1 MDSIEQMRMFAAVAA
16 TMSFSRAADRLGTS
30 AQNVSKNIRALED
43 ELGVL
48 LLHRTTRVVT
58 LTESG
63 RAYLPRCNRLVEDFD
78 EIRAAMRDEGGT
90 PSGNLVVTAPLTFGE
105 VHLLGAVEK
114 FLAANPQVTL
124 DLRLTDQHLS
134 LIDEGIDLSIRIGQ
148 LQDSTLISRK
158 LGETRLIACATP
170 AYLDAHGTPAHPTD
184 LTAHRCIFD
193 TNRRASAQ
201 WSFRDGAEALSV
213 PVNHRVRVNGASAVR
228 QLILSGEGIG
238 IVPSYIVD
246 GNIRAGDLVP
256 VLERYEGDRLPISI
270 LYLANRHLSRKVR
283 AFIDIAEAEIR
294 ACPDWN
300 AV

>member
-1 MDSIEQMRMFAAVAA
+1 MDSIGQMRFFAAVAA
-16 TMSFSRAADRLGTS
+16 TMSFSKAAERLGTS

-48 LLHRTTRVVT
+48 LLNRTTRVVT

-63 RAYLPRCNRLVEDFD
+63 RAFLPRCTRLVEDYD
-78 EIRAAMRDEGGT
+78 ELRAVMRDEGGS
-90 PSGNLVVTAPLTFGE
+90 PAGNLVVTAPLTFGE
-105 VHLLGAVEK
+105 THLLGAVEK
-114 FLAANPQVTL
+114 YLAANPQVTL

-134 LIDEGIDLSIRIGQ
+134 LIDEGIDLSIRIGK
-148 LQDSTLISRK
+148 LQDSTLIARR

-170 AYLDAHGTPAHPTD
+170 SYLEVHSIPEHPRD
-184 LTAHRCIFD
+184 LAQHRCIFD
-193 TNRRASAQ
+193 TNRRTPGQ
-201 WSFRDGAEALSV
+201 WNFRDGTETVSV
-213 PVNHRVRVNGASAVR
+213 TVNHRVRVNGASAVR

-238 IVPSYIVD
+238 IVPSYIID
-246 GNIRAGDLVP
+246 EDIRRGDLVP
-256 VLERYEGDRLPISI
+256 VLEAFEGERLPISA

-283 AFIDIAEAEIR
+283 AFIEVAEAEIK

>member
-1 MDSIEQMRMFAAVAA
+1 MDSIGQMRFFAAVAA
-16 TMSFSRAADRLGTS
+16 TMSFSKAAERLGTS

-48 LLHRTTRVVT
+48 LLNRTTRVVT

-63 RAYLPRCNRLVEDFD
+63 RAFLPRCTRLVEDYD
-78 EIRAAMRDEGGT
+78 ELRAVMRDEGGS
-90 PSGNLVVTAPLTFGE
+90 PAGNLVVTAPLTFGE
-105 VHLLGAVEK
+105 THLLGAVEK
-114 FLAANPQVTL
+114 YLAANPQVTL

-134 LIDEGIDLSIRIGQ
+134 LIDEGIDLSIRIGK
-148 LQDSTLISRK
+148 LQDSTLIARR

-170 AYLDAHGTPAHPTD
+170 SYLESHSIPEHPRD
-184 LTAHRCIFD
+184 LAQHRCIFD
-193 TNRRASAQ
+193 TNRRTPGQ
-201 WSFRDGAEALSV
+201 WNFRDGTETVSV
-213 PVNHRVRVNGASAVR
+213 TVSHRVRVNGASAVR

-238 IVPSYIVD
+238 IVPSYIID
-246 GNIRAGDLVP
+246 EDIRRGDLVP
-256 VLERYEGDRLPISI
+256 VLEAFEGERLPISA

-283 AFIDIAEAEIR
+283 AFIEVAEAEIK

>member
-1 MDSIEQMRMFAAVAA
+1 MDSIGQMRFFAAVAA
-16 TMSFSRAADRLGTS
+16 TMSFSKAAERLGTS

-48 LLHRTTRVVT
+48 LLNRTTRVVT

-63 RAYLPRCNRLVEDFD
+63 RAFLPRCNRLVEDYD
-78 EIRAAMRDEGGT
+78 ELRAVMRDEGGS
-90 PSGNLVVTAPLTFGE
+90 PAGNLVVTAPLTFGE
-105 VHLLGAVEK
+105 THLLGAVEK
-114 FLAANPQVTL
+114 YLAANPRVTL

-134 LIDEGIDLSIRIGQ
+134 LIDEGIDLSIRIGR
-148 LQDSTLISRK
+148 LQDSTLIARR

-170 AYLDAHGTPAHPTD
+170 SYLQARGVPEHPRD
-184 LTAHRCIFD
+184 LAGHRCIFD
-193 TNRRASAQ
+193 TNRRTPGQ
-201 WSFRDGAEALSV
+201 WIFRDGAETLTV
-213 PVNHRVRVNGASAVR
+213 TVNHRVRVNGASAVR

-246 GNIRAGDLVP
+246 EDIRRGDLKP
-256 VLERYEGDRLPISI
+256 VLESYEGERLPISA

-283 AFIDIAEAEIR
+283 AFIEIAEAEIK

>member
-1 MDSIEQMRMFAAVAA
+1 
-16 TMSFSRAADRLGTS
+16 MSFSKAAERLGTS

-48 LLHRTTRVVT
+48 LLNRTTRVVT

-63 RAYLPRCNRLVEDFD
+63 RAFLPRCTRLVEDYD
-78 EIRAAMRDEGGT
+78 ELRAVMRDEGGS
-90 PSGNLVVTAPLTFGE
+90 PAGNLVVTAPLTFGE
-105 VHLLGAVEK
+105 THLLGAVEK
-114 FLAANPQVTL
+114 YLTANPQVTL

-134 LIDEGIDLSIRIGQ
+134 LIDEGIDLSIRIGK
-148 LQDSTLISRK
+148 LQDSTLIARR

-170 AYLDAHGTPAHPTD
+170 SYLESHSIPEHPRD
-184 LTAHRCIFD
+184 LAQHRCIFD
-193 TNRRASAQ
+193 TNRRTPGQ
-201 WSFRDGAEALSV
+201 WNFRDGTETVSV
-213 PVNHRVRVNGASAVR
+213 TVNHRVRVNGASAVR

-238 IVPSYIVD
+238 IVPSYIID
-246 GNIRAGDLVP
+246 EDIRRGDLVP
-256 VLERYEGDRLPISI
+256 VLEAFEGERLPISA

-283 AFIDIAEAEIR
+283 AFIEVAEAEIK

>member
-1 MDSIEQMRMFAAVAA
+1 MRFFAAVAA
-16 TMSFSRAADRLGTS
+16 TMSFSKAAERLGTS

-48 LLHRTTRVVT
+48 LLNRTTRVVT

-63 RAYLPRCNRLVEDFD
+63 RAFLPRCTRLVEDYD
-78 EIRAAMRDEGGT
+78 ELRAVMRDEGGS
-90 PSGNLVVTAPLTFGE
+90 PAGNLVVTAPLTFGE
-105 VHLLGAVEK
+105 THLLGAVEK
-114 FLAANPQVTL
+114 YLTANPQVTL

-134 LIDEGIDLSIRIGQ
+134 LIDEGIDLSIRIGK
-148 LQDSTLISRK
+148 LQDSTLIARR

-170 AYLDAHGTPAHPTD
+170 SYLESHSIPEHPRD
-184 LTAHRCIFD
+184 LAQHRCIFD
-193 TNRRASAQ
+193 TNRRTPGQ
-201 WSFRDGAEALSV
+201 WNFRDGTETVSV
-213 PVNHRVRVNGASAVR
+213 TVNHRVRVNGASAVR

-238 IVPSYIVD
+238 IVPSYIID
-246 GNIRAGDLVP
+246 EDIRRGDLVP
-256 VLERYEGDRLPISI
+256 VLEAFEGERLPISA

-283 AFIDIAEAEIR
+283 AFIEVAEAEIK

>member
-1 MDSIEQMRMFAAVAA
+1 MDSIGQMRFFAAVAA
-16 TMSFSRAADRLGTS
+16 TMSFSKAAERLGTS

-48 LLHRTTRVVT
+48 LLNRTTRVVT

-63 RAYLPRCNRLVEDFD
+63 RAFLPRCTRLVEDYD
-78 EIRAAMRDEGGT
+78 ELRAVMRDEGGS
-90 PSGNLVVTAPLTFGE
+90 PAGNLVVTAPLTFGE
-105 VHLLGAVEK
+105 THLLGAVEK
-114 FLAANPQVTL
+114 YLTANPQVTL

-134 LIDEGIDLSIRIGQ
+134 LIDEGIDLSIRIGK
-148 LQDSTLISRK
+148 LQDSTLIARR

-170 AYLDAHGTPAHPTD
+170 SYLESHSIPEHPRD
-184 LTAHRCIFD
+184 LAQHRCIFD
-193 TNRRASAQ
+193 TNRRTPGQ
-201 WSFRDGAEALSV
+201 WNFRDGTETVSV
-213 PVNHRVRVNGASAVR
+213 TVNHRVRVNGASAVR

-238 IVPSYIVD
+238 IVPSYIID
-246 GNIRAGDLVP
+246 EDIRRGDLVP
-256 VLERYEGDRLPISI
+256 VLEAFEGERLPISA

-283 AFIDIAEAEIR
+283 AFIEVAEAEIK

>member
-1 MDSIEQMRMFAAVAA
+1 MDSIGQMRFFAAVAA
-16 TMSFSRAADRLGTS
+16 TMSFSKAAERLGTS

-48 LLHRTTRVVT
+48 LLNRTTRVVT

-63 RAYLPRCNRLVEDFD
+63 RAFLPRCTRLVEDYD
-78 EIRAAMRDEGGT
+78 ELRAVMRDEGGS
-90 PSGNLVVTAPLTFGE
+90 PAGNLVVTAPLTFGE
-105 VHLLGAVEK
+105 THLLGAVEK
-114 FLAANPQVTL
+114 YLAANPQVTL

-134 LIDEGIDLSIRIGQ
+134 LIDEGIDLSIRIGK
-148 LQDSTLISRK
+148 LQDSTLIARR

-170 AYLDAHGTPAHPTD
+170 SYLESHSIPEHPRD
-184 LTAHRCIFD
+184 LAQHRCIFD
-193 TNRRASAQ
+193 TNRRTPGQ
-201 WSFRDGAEALSV
+201 WNFRDGTETVSV
-213 PVNHRVRVNGASAVR
+213 TVNHRVRVNGASAVR

-238 IVPSYIVD
+238 IVPSYIID
-246 GNIRAGDLVP
+246 EDIRRGDLVP
-256 VLERYEGDRLPISI
+256 VLEAFEGERLPISA

-283 AFIDIAEAEIR
+283 AFIEVAEAEIK